1 MDAGSLAVIMSP
13 NLTGPPQN
21 ILVNNTL
28 KTHTAIV
35 RILIENSYLIG
46 CVPPDVEQSLES
58 HSLES
63 VLGCEG
69 GEDDERVE
77 PAERNQKRRKH
88 RTVSISGELVCVIC
102 ECVICEWVICVWVWQ
117 NVITFKQ

>member
-35 RILIENSYLIG
+35 RILIENSHLIG
-46 CVPPDVEQSLES
+46 CVPPDIAKEQSLES
-58 HSLES
+58 QHSLES

-69 GEDDERVE
+69 GEYGEGGEDGEGVE
-77 PAERNQKRRKH
+77 PPERYQKRRKH
-88 RTVSISGELVCVIC
+88 RTVSISGELV
-102 ECVICEWVICVWVWQ
+102 
-117 NVITFKQ
+117 